1 MIFFTFLLFWISIQ
15 FGQIIEDS
23 IAYIIVLS
31 IGIVHGSNDFTILKK
46 QQNSKIDFLK
56 STGFY
61 LSLIILCVVTYI
73 MVPFFSILFFI
84 FLSSYHFGEQHLEN
98 KFNGTVIFNSLLY
111 ISYGLLIFSLIFI
124 ENIKDVELIMLNLTG
139 EIIPETWIF
148 RMLIFSSFLLLSLYF
163 FQFLKGIKN
172 KLNVFK
178 ELFYI
183 LLLYL
188 VFKTSSLI
196 LGFAIYFVLW
206 HSLPSIIEQT
216 KFLSGA
222 YSFKTI
228 YEYLKTALI
237 YWMISIV
244 GLVCAYY
251 FLSESLFNS
260 VIFIVLFAVTAPH
273 VWVMSRMKK

>member
-23 IAYIIVLS
+23 IAYTIVLS

-73 MVPFFSILFFI
+73 IVPFFSILFFV

-98 KFNGTVIFNSLLY
+98 KFNGTVIFKSLLY

-148 RMLIFSSFLLLSLYF
+148 KMLIFSSILLLSLYF

-228 YEYLKTALI
+228 YEYLKTAII

-260 VIFIVLFAVTAPH
+260 VIFIVLFAVTAHH

>member
-73 MVPFFSILFFI
+73 IVPFFSILFFV

-98 KFNGTVIFNSLLY
+98 KFNGTFIFKSLLY
-111 ISYGLLIFSLIFI
+111 MSYGLLIFSLIFI

-148 RMLIFSSFLLLSLYF
+148 RMLIFSCILLLSLYF
-163 FQFLKGIKN
+163 FHFLRGIKN

-216 KFLSGA
+216 KFLSGV
-222 YSFKTI
+222 YSFKTV

-237 YWMISIV
+237 YWMISIF

-251 FLSESLFNS
+251 FLS
-260 VIFIVLFAVTAPH
+260 
-273 VWVMSRMKK
+273 

>member
-1 MIFFTFLLFWISIQ
+1 MSIQ

-61 LSLIILCVVTYI
+61 LSLIILCIVTYI
-73 MVPFFSILFFI
+73 IVPFFSILFFV

-98 KFNGTVIFNSLLY
+98 KFNGTVIFKSLLY

-148 RMLIFSSFLLLSLYF
+148 RMLIFSSILLLSLYF
-163 FQFLKGIKN
+163 YQFLEDIKN

-216 KFLSGA
+216 KFLSGS

-251 FLSESLFNS
+251 FLNESLFNS

>member
-73 MVPFFSILFFI
+73 IVPFFSILFFV

-98 KFNGTVIFNSLLY
+98 KFNGTFIFKSLLY
-111 ISYGLLIFSLIFI
+111 MSYGLLIFSLIFI

-148 RMLIFSSFLLLSLYF
+148 RMLIFSCILLLSF
-163 FQFLKGIKN
+163 HFLRGIKN

-216 KFLSGA
+216 KFLSGV
-222 YSFKTI
+222 YSFKTV

-237 YWMISIV
+237 YWMISIF

>member
-73 MVPFFSILFFI
+73 IVPFFSILFFV

-98 KFNGTVIFNSLLY
+98 KFNGTVIFKSLLY

-148 RMLIFSSFLLLSLYF
+148 KMLIFSCILLLSLYF
-163 FQFLKGIKN
+163 FQFLKGVKN

-216 KFLSGA
+216 KFLSGV
-222 YSFKTI
+222 YSFKTV

-273 VWVMSRMKK
+273 VWVMNRMKK